1 MNLLEFYNV
10 LKSRFPEATTSANR
24 EYIRQWDEKKTDG
37 KAYSWFESLAKVI
50 NQDVES
56 STEATRYQAL
66 LEFISSTYES
76 SEPEVRNCIHVSF
89 IEHLFWKTCRD
100 KTEPYWCI
108 LPKNLKDLY
117 LSLHGKAPV

>member
-10 LKSRFPEATTSANR
+10 VKSRFPEATISANR
-24 EYIRQWDEKKTDG
+24 EYIRQWDENKTDG

-50 NQDVES
+50 NQDVDS
-56 STEATRYQAL
+56 STEAANYQAL

-76 SEPEVRNCIHVSF
+76 SEPEVKNCIHTSF
-89 IEHLFWKTCRD
+89 IENLFCKTNQA
-100 KTEPYWCI
+100 KTESYWCI
-108 LPKNLKDLY
+108 LPENLKDIY